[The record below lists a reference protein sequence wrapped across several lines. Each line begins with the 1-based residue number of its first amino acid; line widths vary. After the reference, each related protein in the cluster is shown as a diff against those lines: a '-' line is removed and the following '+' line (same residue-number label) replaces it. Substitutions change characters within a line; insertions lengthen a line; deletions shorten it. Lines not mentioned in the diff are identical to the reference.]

1 MTAPVGL
8 GGPGVA
14 CSALRVRRL
23 DAGEL
28 SGEELLRTEAH
39 VAGCERC
46 QAVRRQ
52 IEAEREALHRH
63 LPFPAFAAG
72 IAGRL
77 AGSAQAPGGWR
88 RRWVPLALAAGLA
101 AVVVTPIVR
110 PSLLGRGDV
119 LPGVRTKGAAS
130 VQVQVATPAGP
141 RTLAAGEPVPS
152 GAAMRIVLAPGD
164 RREAAVAL
172 VDRDGPALLYAGPA
186 PAGPVPGAFEWTG
199 EGDGELVVVL
209 DDRPVDGAALLQR
222 LRDQGLGGAVPG
234 RGAEL
239 VVVPLTRSAR

>member
-1 MTAPVGL
+1 MTASIGL

-14 CSALRVRRL
+14 CSAMRVRRL

-46 QAVRRQ
+46 QAMRRA

-63 LPFPAFAAG
+63 LPFGAFAAG
-72 IAGRL
+72 VAGRL
-77 AGSAQAPGGWR
+77 AGPAQAPGPWR

-101 AVVVTPIVR
+101 AVVVTPLVR
-110 PSLLGRGDV
+110 QSLSGRDDL
-119 LPGVRTKGAAS
+119 LPGVRTKGAAT
-130 VQVQVATPAGP
+130 VEVQVATPAGS
-141 RTLAAGEPVPS
+141 RALAAGEPVPQ
-152 GAAMRIVLAPGD
+152 GAAMRIVLAPGG

-186 PAGPVPGAFEWTG
+186 PSGVVPGAFEWTG

-209 DDRPVDGAALLQR
+209 DDRPVDGAALLAR
-222 LRDQGLGGAVPG
+222 LRDRGLAGAVPG